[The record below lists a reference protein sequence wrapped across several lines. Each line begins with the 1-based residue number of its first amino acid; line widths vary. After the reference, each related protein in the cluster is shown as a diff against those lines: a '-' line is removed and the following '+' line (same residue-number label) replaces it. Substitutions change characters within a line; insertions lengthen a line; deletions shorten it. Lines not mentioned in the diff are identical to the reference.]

1 MLIKKFAILTIV
13 LALTACQA
21 PGQVSGQIWGATT
34 SKDQF
39 TDKVTKM
46 ATVGDGVSTNFIV
59 THSLKYYPFVGIQDG
74 ELYVGVRSGGRYRIP
89 TGTIQIRIDENASWT
104 IGPEETPVYLAP
116 LLPSIPIYAA
126 IDSKGVIEK
135 SQEKAM
141 ENMTKIMS
149 PYTATT
155 GDKAKSIIKE
165 MLLGKVIKYRT
176 VGINQAAP
184 TTGQA
189 VIDGS
194 FLKSLREIG
203 INPENL

>member
-1 MLIKKFAILTIV
+1 
-13 LALTACQA
+13 
-21 PGQVSGQIWGATT
+21 
-34 SKDQF
+34 
-39 TDKVTKM
+39 
-46 ATVGDGVSTNFIV
+46 
-59 THSLKYYPFVGIQDG
+59 
-74 ELYVGVRSGGRYRIP
+74 
-89 TGTIQIRIDENASWT
+89 
-104 IGPEETPVYLAP
+104 
-116 LLPSIPIYAA
+116 
-126 IDSKGVIEK
+126 
-135 SQEKAM
+135 M

-176 VGINQAAP
+176 VGMNQAAS
-184 TTGQA
+184 TTGEA